1 MPNSKSRER
10 CETTLGNNQGSP
22 CQKREIALVEILVL
36 NRRVE
41 RMARSVETATVR
53 QEEGYSGS
61 PAPFVFFLAVFVFFL
76 ALAFIF
82 FPYLGMEP
90 QEYTLSILFVVVA
103 FVSLMFL
110 PATVAINKEW
120 EEAIILRFGRFQRL
134 VGPGFFFKWPFAESF
149 LKQDKRIIT
158 LDVARQE
165 VMTNDNISVSIDA
178 VVFMKVMNT
187 KDSLVNI
194 QNVWNSVMKYAQT
207 TMRDVVGNV
216 ELDELLARREEIA
229 NKIEKIVERETQDWG
244 VDIISV
250 NLQNVE
256 LPEDMKRV
264 IARQAEAEREKRAV
278 IIKSE
283 GELTAAG
290 KLEAAVQKMSNRA
303 MYLRTLSSLED
314 ISYDQSNTIVFAIP
328 MDMVKGEILGL
339 TAFATADKTTKTGA
353 PRKRETRR

>member
-1 MPNSKSRER
+1 MSATMESDTVK
-10 CETTLGNNQGSP
+10 
-22 CQKREIALVEILVL
+22 KREE
-36 NRRVE
+36 
-41 RMARSVETATVR
+41 
-53 QEEGYSGS
+53 YSGS
-61 PAPFVFFLAVFVFFL
+61 PAPFAFFL
-76 ALAFIF
+76 ALSIVF
-82 FPYLGMEP
+82 FVLAL
-90 QEYTLSILFVVVA
+90 LSFRHPIQAGLLCAVA

-120 EEAIILRFGRFQRL
+120 EEAIVLRFGKFQRL
-134 VGPGFFFKWPFAESF
+134 VGPGFFFKWPLLETF

-158 LDVARQE
+158 LDIARQE
-165 VMTNDNISVSIDA
+165 VMTKDNISVSVDA
-178 VVFMKVMNT
+178 VVFMKVVDT

-194 QNVWNSVMKYAQT
+194 QNVWNSVTKYAQT
-207 TMRDVVGNV
+207 TMRDAVGDI
-216 ELDELLARREEIA
+216 ELDELLARRDEVADRIA
-229 NKIEKIVERETQDWG
+229 SIVERETQDWG

-283 GELTAAG
+283 GELTAA
-290 KLEAAVQKMSNRA
+290 KNLQNAVQQMSNRA

-339 TAFATADKTTKTGA
+339 SAFAGA
-353 PRKRETRR
+353 NKAAKSVQQKKGERKD

>member
-1 MPNSKSRER
+1 MGEAEGSVVASRK
-10 CETTLGNNQGSP
+10 GAQ
-22 CQKREIALVEILVL
+22 
-36 NRRVE
+36 
-41 RMARSVETATVR
+41 
-53 QEEGYSGS
+53 YSGS
-61 PAPFVFFLAVFVFFL
+61 PAPFALFLIMFLVFVAAAILTFPDL
-76 ALAFIF
+76 MAALFA
-82 FPYLGMEP
+82 
-90 QEYTLSILFVVVA
+90 VVA
-103 FVSLMFL
+103 VASAVAL

-120 EEAIILRFGRFQRL
+120 EEAIVLRFGKFQRL
-134 VGPGFFFKWPFAESF
+134 VGPGFFFKWPVAESF
-149 LKQDKRIIT
+149 LKQDRRIIT
-158 LDVARQE
+158 LDVSRQE
-165 VMTNDNISVSIDA
+165 VMTKDNISVSIDA
-178 VVFMKVMNT
+178 VVFMKVINT

-194 QNVWNSVMKYAQT
+194 QNLWNSVMKYSQT

-216 ELDELLARREEIA
+216 ELDELLARRDEIA
-229 NKIEKIVERETQDWG
+229 NKIEMVVEKETKEWG

-283 GELTAAG
+283 GELEAAG
-290 KLEAAVQKMSNRA
+290 NLEKAIQKMSSRA

-339 TAFATADKTTKTGA
+339 SAFAGATKAAKTAQGS
-353 PRKRETRR
+353 KREKKS

>member
-1 MPNSKSRER
+1 MSGTVK
-10 CETTLGNNQGSP
+10 
-22 CQKREIALVEILVL
+22 ADVV
-36 NRRVE
+36 RR
-41 RMARSVETATVR
+41 S
-53 QEEGYSGS
+53 EEYSGS
-61 PAPFVFFLAVFVFFL
+61 PAPFAFFL
-76 ALAFIF
+76 ALFLVFLGLAILS
-82 FPYLGMEP
+82 FPYQVMEP
-90 QEYTLSILFVVVA
+90 QEYMLSALFGVVA
-103 FVSLMFL
+103 FVSVMFL

-120 EEAIILRFGRFQRL
+120 EEAIVLRFGKFQRL
-134 VGPGFFFKWPFAESF
+134 VGPGFFFKWPLAENF

-165 VMTNDNISVSIDA
+165 VMTKDNISVSVDA
-178 VVFMKVMNT
+178 VVFMKVVDT

-194 QNVWNSVMKYAQT
+194 QNLWNSVMKYAQT

-216 ELDELLARREEIA
+216 ELDELLARRDEIA
-229 NKIEKIVERETQDWG
+229 DRIEKIVEKEIRDWG
-244 VDIISV
+244 VDITAV

-283 GELTAAG
+283 GELTAAEN
-290 KLEAAVQKMSNRA
+290 LERAVKQMSNRA
-303 MYLRTLSSLED
+303 LYLRTLSSLED

-339 TAFATADKTTKTGA
+339 SAFAKADTAAKTVQQKKE
-353 PRKRETRR
+353 RSKS